1 MGVQQRTF
9 QPKNTIMKN
18 LLTNLIKSL
27 KNRTED
33 EIPYGWF
40 TKEEIAKE
48 MDISIG
54 QAKHYIHVAT
64 KDGKI
69 LTKKF
74 KKVISTGALRPVT
87 HYRNK

>member
-1 MGVQQRTF
+1 
-9 QPKNTIMKN
+9 MKN
-18 LLTNLIKSL
+18 LLTSLIKSL

-33 EIPYGWF
+33 DVPYGWF

-54 QAKHYIHVAT
+54 QVKHYILTAI

-69 LTKKF
+69 VTKKF
-74 KKVISTGALRPVT
+74 KKVLPSGALRPVT

>member
-1 MGVQQRTF
+1 
-9 QPKNTIMKN
+9 MKN

-27 KNRTED
+27 KNKTED
-33 EIPYGWF
+33 EVPYGWF

-54 QAKHYIHVAT
+54 QVKHYILIAVRDKKIIT
-64 KDGKI
+64 KR
-69 LTKKF
+69 F
-74 KKVISTGALRPVT
+74 KKVLPSGALRPVT